1 MVHHALGNQ
10 KESQEALDEL
20 IEKGAHEAAYQIAE
34 VYGARGE
41 TDKAFEWLE
50 QSLKIRDSGLSSML
64 GDPALRDLRTDP
76 RWQPFLEKMG
86 LLEYWLEMPAEWG
99 GPLE

>member
-1 MVHHALGNQ
+1 
-10 KESQEALDEL
+10 
-20 IEKGAHEAAYQIAE
+20 
-34 VYGARGE
+34 VYGIRGE

-50 QSLKIRDSGLSSML
+50 QSLKIRDSGLASVL
-64 GDPALRDLRTDP
+64 GDNSFLSLRSDP
-76 RWQPFLEKMG
+76 RWQPFLEKIG